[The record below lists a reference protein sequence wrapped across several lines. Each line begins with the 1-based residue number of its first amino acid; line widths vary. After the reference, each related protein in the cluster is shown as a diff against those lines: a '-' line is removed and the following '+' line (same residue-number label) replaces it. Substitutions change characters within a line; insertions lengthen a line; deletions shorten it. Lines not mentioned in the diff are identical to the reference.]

1 MVYQEFSIHK
11 YLNKS
16 FSKNDQ
22 NFFLYKMALV
32 RGQPVKGSHSRSNG
46 LCYFKNHGEDN
57 ALSLCIWNGSLKI
70 INPILFLMP
79 LLYQACLDNV
89 R

>member
-32 RGQPVKGSHSRSNG
+32 RGQPVYAPHSMHKGIA
-46 LCYFKNHGEDN
+46 LLFDN
-57 ALSLCIWNGSLKI
+57 YPKTTS
-70 INPILFLMP
+70 F
-79 LLYQACLDNV
+79 
-89 R
+89 